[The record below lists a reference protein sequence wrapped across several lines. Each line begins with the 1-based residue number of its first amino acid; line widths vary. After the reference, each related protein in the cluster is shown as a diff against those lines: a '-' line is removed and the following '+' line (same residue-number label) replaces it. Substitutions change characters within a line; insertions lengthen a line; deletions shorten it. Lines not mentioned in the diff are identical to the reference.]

1 MFNFISEFLKSLAK
15 PRLTENVKVN
25 NEELIREIS
34 DGTIERVRWEDLK
47 SVTIVTTDQ
56 GPFLEDVFFVFE
68 TKDAGVV
75 ISQEWSV
82 KLKLL
87 DLMDKKLEG
96 VDNEQFIAAMGCT
109 DNARFTIWDA
119 SNSGRLVATTNF
131 AS

>member
-87 DLMDKKLEG
+87 DHIEKKLEG

>member
-87 DLMDKKLEG
+87 DLMEKKLEG

>member
-1 MFNFISEFLKSLAK
+1 MFNFIGEFLKSLAK

-87 DLMDKKLEG
+87 DLMEKKLEG

>member
-87 DLMDKKLEG
+87 DLMETKLEG